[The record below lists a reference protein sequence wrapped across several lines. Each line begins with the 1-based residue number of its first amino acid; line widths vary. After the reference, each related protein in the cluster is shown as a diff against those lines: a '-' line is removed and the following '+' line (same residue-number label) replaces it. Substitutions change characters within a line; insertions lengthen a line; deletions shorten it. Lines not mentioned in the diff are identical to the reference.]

1 MSILEDIDK
10 VSFSKSVRNEL
21 LFPSKFNDINST
33 FKDFNNALAET
44 VKGNLKL
51 LSEIPIAPHL
61 ERDEVQSF
69 MENRISCALKE
80 DSLFE
85 DGFTLSRYTEDMF
98 KHHISYFNNIYNYDE
113 KLKKS
118 LYGTI
123 FGVSKMFLNSD
134 LPLSFL
140 NSISDA
146 VLTEVDYIN
155 IFEKRIKDERLQ
167 LLVSRNNIRKF
178 KQVCDAHNS
187 WIEDFEEVLDSIEDT
202 RVKLI
207 WYVDINCS
215 QTISEIFQEK
225 TIKKSMLDQEP
236 FFSFILELQRITRKL
251 EQISSS
257 LAKGFRPFLSY
268 DNVAAKTL
276 STIVRILQE

>member
-1 MSILEDIDK
+1 
-10 VSFSKSVRNEL
+10 
-21 LFPSKFNDINST
+21 
-33 FKDFNNALAET
+33 
-44 VKGNLKL
+44 LKL

-187 WIEDFEEVLDSIEDT
+187 WIEDFEEVLDSIENA